1 MSCTFVENRVGQI
14 HVEKST
20 TPPLRCRYN
29 FLIDMKKPVKSC
41 TINHRYYIG
50 TGGDY
55 DIKLNRLPEGRWQF
69 QIWFKDQLVME
80 ITENTIFEDGHFLT
94 YKDFLIEY
102 IDLWYVTFDE
112 PQLVERLDR
121 ISTLAEECRLKST
134 HREDEI
140 VRLWYINHKFKKEAK
155 EFIDNGDIPLPPI
168 VNTAIQRDLQPCIEN
183 DAAALIKWHS
193 ETGKLNAYKYQ
204 FTVPAGIEPMAAI
217 VNKTAYLTN
226 QGYRFEL
233 TPQRLVVYR
242 RNGDEFHP
250 WFEILNGS
258 TQLVRLRV
266 PGPDGIKRCV
276 TITEII
282 FLDMNTAMQMIRM
295 SETEPLYKFN
305 MMVFGPW
312 CVPVDHLHEIDT
324 PLRFGPRRFQ

>member
-14 HVEKST
+14 HIEKST

-41 TINHRYYIG
+41 TINHCEYIG
-50 TGGDY
+50 NSNDY
-55 DIKLNRLPEGRWQF
+55 DIKLNRLPEERWQF
-69 QIWFKDQLVME
+69 QVWFRNQLVME
-80 ITENTIFEDGHFLT
+80 ITENTIFEDGHLPT
-94 YKDFLIEY
+94 YKNFVIEH

-112 PQLVERLDR
+112 PQLIERLDR

-140 VRLWYINHKFKKEAK
+140 IRLWYINHKFKKEAK

-193 ETGKLNAYKYQ
+193 ETCKLNAYKYQ
-204 FTVPAGIEPMAAI
+204 FTVSAGIEPMAAI
-217 VNKTAYLTN
+217 VNKTAYITN

-242 RNGDEFHP
+242 KNDDEFQQ
-250 WFEILNGS
+250 WFEISNGS

-266 PGPDGIKRCV
+266 PGPDGVKRCV

-312 CVPVDHLHEIDT
+312 CVPIDHLHEIDI
-324 PLRFGPRRFQ
+324 PLRFGPRIFQ